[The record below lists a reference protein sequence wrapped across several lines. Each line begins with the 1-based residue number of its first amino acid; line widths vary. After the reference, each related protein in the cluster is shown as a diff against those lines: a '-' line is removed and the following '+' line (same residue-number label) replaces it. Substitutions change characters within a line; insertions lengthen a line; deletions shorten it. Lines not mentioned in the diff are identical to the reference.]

1 MTWQCMQRG
10 EKKGDINE
18 KTKEI
23 QKQEEES
30 TNNPWPTQKKNTKD
44 SEVTKQQAKKKM
56 REEKLVAP
64 FILHE
69 IEDNG

>member
-1 MTWQCMQRG
+1 MQRG

-30 TNNPWPTQKKNTKD
+30 TNNP
-44 SEVTKQQAKKKM
+44 
-56 REEKLVAP
+56 
-64 FILHE
+64 
-69 IEDNG
+69 